1 MVCCAIAVFLIGQMY
16 LAAEAVIRLLGFK
29 GSTVERPTASDWH
42 WGAAPA
48 QPAPAF
54 RFQFPS
60 FGRRLVAAGAV
71 SALALTTALSLRPSA
86 EHFDLATYLA
96 NPAHLCGAFFSAGA
110 R

>member
-16 LAAEAVIRLLGFK
+16 MAGEAVARLLGFK
-29 GSTVERPTASDWH
+29 GRTVDRPTASDWH

-48 QPAPAF
+48 QPAPPS
-54 RFQFPS
+54 RFQFPP

-71 SALALTTALSLRPSA
+71 SALALTTALSLRPSD
-86 EHFDLATYLA
+86 EHFDLAAYLA
-96 NPAHLCGAFFSAGA
+96 NPAHICGAFLSAGG